1 MAVSKEQ
8 VYAVLEEKGFEYR
21 VEEHPAVFT
30 MEDMERELKDGAKD
44 VVKNAFL
51 RDAKKKHWY
60 LVLMQ
65 EGKSLDMAKL
75 QSTIR
80 STRLSF
86 ASAEYLME
94 RLGVAPGAVSP
105 LAILNDTDH
114 IVEVLVD
121 EALAKKDIVG
131 VHPCDNTATVF
142 MKTKDLEQLIKD
154 NGNSVK
160 TIKI

>member
-8 VYAVLEEKGFEYR
+8 VYAVLEEKGYDYT

-30 MEDMERELKDGAKD
+30 MEDMVRELKDGAKD
-44 VVKNAFL
+44 VIKNAFL

-60 LVLMQ
+60 LVLME

-75 QSTIR
+75 QSKIR

-86 ASAEYLME
+86 ANAEYLME

-121 EALAKKDIVG
+121 EALTKKDTVG